1 MTFVR
6 NANEDHVF
14 TLCTLLVNVCRILLQ
29 YISAATK
36 ATTIVVRNGL
46 CLSLSLSRIIC
57 SSRWKAEEPLEESV
71 FGIFSQHCF
80 FLNVASQ
87 HGSNTQLLQLVTTE
101 Y

>member
-1 MTFVR
+1 MTFVP

-36 ATTIVVRNGL
+36 ATAIVVRNGL

-57 SSRWKAEEPLEESV
+57 SSRWRTEEPLEQSV
-71 FGIFSQHCF
+71 FGIFSQDCF
-80 FLNVASQ
+80 FPNVASQ
-87 HGSNTQLLQLVTTE
+87 YDSNAQS
-101 Y
+101 